1 MSMSM
6 PAEIVDYSWFFF
18 LFWFD
23 FMLFRETNERRL
35 TIPIWLSQ
43 HFFDHF
49 LNVRRSCCSCCW
61 LRSNEPLAK
70 LGTFARLFIIIIT
83 DCFCKSPFG
92 KHFIKIQSI
101 SISEKYLRWNFFTA
115 SNVIVALISSDFCS
129 AGNFQQSIFSNIELF
144 KSSCLLSL

>member
-1 MSMSM
+1 MNNDVYKDFHFHLDSRQTSQCRCLCLLKLL
-6 PAEIVDYSWFFF
+6 IIHDFFF

-35 TIPIWLSQ
+35 TIPIWLKQ

-101 SISEKYLRWNFFTA
+101 SISVKCKISTMKFFQC
-115 SNVIVALISSDFCS
+115 I
-129 AGNFQQSIFSNIELF
+129 
-144 KSSCLLSL
+144 